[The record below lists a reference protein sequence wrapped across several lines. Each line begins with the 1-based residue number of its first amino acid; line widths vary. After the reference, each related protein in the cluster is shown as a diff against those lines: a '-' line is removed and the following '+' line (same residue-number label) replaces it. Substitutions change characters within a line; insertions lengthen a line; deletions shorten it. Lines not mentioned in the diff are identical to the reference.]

1 MLLGRGLR
9 ANTLTFVYGPE
20 KTGKTTFA
28 LDRIAMSALINTDAW
43 VLFFSLEIPAPM
55 IYARAMLNMV
65 NRRNLGITIERWESR
80 HDRPLLDD
88 DRQALA
94 EAWTQLQQ
102 WQRQGRFLVID
113 TPPEMSPE
121 SFAALLENLYKGKRE
136 AKGKM
141 LIIIYDHILQSKVVG
156 KGGFPERNKNIVI
169 EETVRTL
176 IETKKRPSPIAIV
189 ALGHANRDFIRDR
202 AGEYMMPEPHHVY
215 GSSMPAV
222 SADAAIALFN
232 PKTVR
237 GLPMHFG
244 VEVSTMEP
252 YIVARRVLS
261 RYDAPFGET
270 EAVFYR
276 FHGSEVRMSPIDNLF
291 L

>member
-1 MLLGRGLR
+1 MR

-28 LDRIAMSALINTDAW
+28 LDRIAMSALLHTDAY
-43 VLFFSLEIPAPM
+43 VLFFSLEIPAP
-55 IYARAMLNMV
+55 IIFQRAMLNLV
-65 NRRNLGITIERWESR
+65 NRRLLGITIERWEGR
-80 HDRPLLDD
+80 HDHPLLDE

-94 EAWTQLQQ
+94 EAWAQLAA
-102 WQRQGRFLVID
+102 WQRQGRFIVID
-113 TPPEMSPE
+113 QAPVMSPE
-121 SFAALLENLYKGKRE
+121 AFAKLLEELYRGRKE

-141 LIIIYDHILQSKVVG
+141 LVIIYDHILQSRVLTAS
-156 KGGFPERNKNIVI
+156 GFPERNKNVVI

-244 VEVSTMEP
+244 IEVSAMEP

-276 FHGSEVRMSPIDNLF
+276 FHGNEVRMSPIDNLF
-291 L
+291 F